1 MRGPNVPA
9 GKTSRLPGAHIDLG
23 PTFLEIAC
31 LDKKQYPVYLDGRSL
46 LNDWH
51 NPTQPSNDSN
61 TRDIINV
68 EFWGGAV
75 IEAPGRNRSDYYK
88 NSYKTLRVVGEKNSW
103 LYSKWCTGDRELYN
117 TQVRYPVSL
126 AETSANQQ
134 SS

>member
-1 MRGPNVPA
+1 MRGPNIPA
-9 GKTSRLPGAHIDLG
+9 AKTSRLPGAHIDLA

-51 NPTQPSNDSN
+51 NPTQPANDSN

-68 EFWGGAV
+68 EFWGKGS
-75 IEAPGRNRSDYYK
+75 IEAPNRQGSDK

-117 TQVRYPVSL
+117 TQV
-126 AETSANQQ
+126 
-134 SS
+134 